1 MPVVKP
7 KPSGNPIEDA
17 IFHLTP
23 EYAWVLLV
31 ASFLLIQCYLF
42 GFIIVGYYR
51 KKVFT

>member
-7 KPSGNPIEDA
+7 KGSSPIEEA
-17 IFHLTP
+17 ILQLTP
-23 EYAWVLLV
+23 EYGWVLLA